1 MNRAFLLAAISFSLT
16 AYAQVNVDRPWVR
29 GTVEAQKSTGAF
41 MTLSSDKPVSLVSV
55 SSPAAKMVEIHQ
67 MKMDN
72 NVMTMQAVSKIDV
85 LPGKPAELKPGG
97 YHVMMMGLVK
107 PLNTGDSI
115 ALTLEFRS
123 ADGKVTRQEV
133 KAEVRDLTAGPM
145 THK

>member
-1 MNRAFLLAAISFSLT
+1 MNRIFLLVAISFSLT
-16 AYAQVNVDRPWVR
+16 AHAQVKVGQPWVR

-72 NVMTMQAVSKIDV
+72 NVMTMQAVNKIEV

-97 YHVMMMGLVK
+97 YHVMLMGLVK
-107 PLNTGDSI
+107 PLSKGDSV

-123 ADGKVTRQEV
+123 ADGKVTKQDV

-145 THK
+145 THQ